1 MKCDRCLKPVNKRET
16 QKVLEEYGYTF
27 DNLYKPICAECAKD
41 LLDQGLYSWIMKD
54 DLDDEDDED
63 RIPIEEAA
71 LYYLSSGD
79 PEDTYGYT
87 QEELEDYLKNG

>member
-16 QKVLEEYGYTF
+16 QKILKQYGYTF
-27 DNLYKPICAECAKD
+27 DDLYKPICADCVKE
-41 LLDQGLYSWIMKD
+41 LFEEGLQLWILKD
-54 DLDDEDDED
+54 DIDDDEDDD

-87 QEELEDYLKNG
+87 QEELEEYLKNG